1 MSISE
6 AEVEKAPAR
15 SLLETWGLNEPMR
28 HVPPVSWMISK
39 LDVDVRRRAEMLHA
53 AYRALPSDDPR
64 RTAVEAEL
72 QGLNRSIDR
81 LAEAARH
88 ERNNAHPP
96 QDLAARM
103 AWSIQHAVTSLGTLD
118 PTLFGRRL
126 PVQTH
131 ERSKAEPVYGALLVV
146 IQHVD
151 RLLKQVRT
159 IDPGIDEKL
168 LEGLVV
174 LEHPVNEQTLQP
186 IA

>member
-1 MSISE
+1 MSVIE
-6 AEVEKAPAR
+6 TETEKVATH

-28 HVPPVSWMISK
+28 HVPPLSWIISK
-39 LDVDVRRRAEMLHA
+39 LDVDLRRRMETLYAP
-53 AYRALPSDDPR
+53 YRALPSDDPHR
-64 RTAVEAEL
+64 SGIESEL
-72 QGLNRSIDR
+72 QALCRSLDR

-88 ERNNAHPP
+88 ARNNGHPP
-96 QDLAARM
+96 QDLASRIP
-103 AWSIQHAVTSLGTLD
+103 WSLQHAVTSLGTLD
-118 PTLFGRRL
+118 PTLFGRRF

-151 RLLKQVRT
+151 RLLRQVRT

-174 LEHPVNEQTLQP
+174 LEHPLGEQTRLP